1 MPHISTLDYRKLPSY
16 KPLFLD
22 YLNKF
27 DALSPFFA
35 ADPFD
40 AAAWGDVAAKLEG
53 KGATAGPLRKL
64 NVSLGA
70 DEAALASLHALG
82 DGALVVVSGQQV
94 GIFGGPLY
102 TIAKALTAVQLARLA
117 EQRLGRRVVPLFW
130 MDADDHDFAEVQKTS
145 ILTRRNELLDLRYEP
160 PRATGRQP
168 VGPLVL
174 APEISAVI
182 DEAGEALVDS
192 EFKEDVLTSL
202 RSSYAPGRSMADA
215 FGAWLLRMT
224 RGTGLAVI
232 DPTLPELKAIGASLF
247 ERELEEVSES
257 SAIINRT
264 SEELVA
270 RGYHVQASPTDG
282 QLNLFYADPDRT
294 AIGVSEGGMRLTP
307 DGTTMSKKDVLK
319 RLQDEPSQFSPN
331 VLLRPIYQDTL
342 FPTLA
347 YVAGPSELA
356 YFAQLRGLYEHFG
369 VVMPL
374 IASRASFTVVERAPA
389 RFLERYDVSFVEL
402 KSNDESIL
410 NNILRQHTP
419 PGLDENLARARNCI
433 EDITSALERDL
444 APVDASLVPTVKST
458 RGKLL
463 HHLKELESKALRAVK
478 RKNETVRQQFFASRT
493 ALFPGFTFQERRLS
507 SLGFLAKY
515 GWHFATMIEESV
527 EPQSKAHTLFYP

>member
-1 MPHISTLDYRKLPSY
+1 MPHISTVDYRKLPSY

-53 KGATAGPLRKL
+53 KSATAGPLRKL
-64 NVSLGA
+64 NISLGA
-70 DEAALASLHALG
+70 DEAALASLQALG

-102 TIAKALTAVQLARLA
+102 TIVKALTAVQLARLA

-145 ILTRRNELLDLRYEP
+145 ILTSGNELLDLSYEP
-160 PRATGRQP
+160 ARAPGRQS
-168 VGPLVL
+168 VGRL
-174 APEISAVI
+174 ALEPKISAVI
-182 DEAGEALVDS
+182 DEASEALADS
-192 EFKEDVLTSL
+192 EFKQDVLSSL
-202 RSSYAPGRSMADA
+202 RASYAPGRSMADA

-224 RGTGLAVI
+224 RDTGLAVI

-247 ERELEEVSES
+247 EREIQEESES
-257 SAIINRT
+257 NRIVKKT

-270 RGYHVQASPTDG
+270 LNYHVQASPTEG

-294 AIGVSEGGMRLTP
+294 AIGVSEGGMRLAP
-307 DGTTMSKKDVLK
+307 DATTVSKKDVLR
-319 RLQDEPSQFSPN
+319 RLQDAPSQFSPN

-356 YFAQLRGLYEHFG
+356 YFAQLRGLYEHFR

-374 IASRASFTVVERAPA
+374 IATRASFTVVERGPA
-389 RFLERYDVSFVEL
+389 RFLERYDVPFVDL

-410 NNILRQHTP
+410 NNISRQHTP
-419 PGLDENLARARNCI
+419 PQLDEDLTRARRCI

-478 RKNETVRQQFFASRT
+478 RKNETVRQQFLASRT
-493 ALFPGFTFQERRLS
+493 ALFPGFAFQERRLS
-507 SLGFLAKY
+507 PLGFLTKY
-515 GWHFATMIEESV
+515 GWHFTTMIEESV

>member
-1 MPHISTLDYRKLPSY
+1 MPHTSTLDYSKLPSY

-22 YLNKF
+22 YLNNF

-53 KGATAGPLRKL
+53 KSATADPLRKL

-70 DEAALASLHALG
+70 DEATLASLDALG
-82 DGALVVVSGQQV
+82 EGALAVVSGQQV

-102 TIAKALTAVQLARLA
+102 TIAKALTAVRLARLA

-145 ILTRRNELLDLRYEP
+145 ILTRGNELLDLRYEP
-160 PRATGRQP
+160 PGAPGRHS
-168 VGPLVL
+168 VGRLVL

-182 DEAGEALVDS
+182 DKAGEVLTDS
-192 EFKEDVLTSL
+192 EFKEDVLASL
-202 RSSYAPGRSMADA
+202 RSSYAPGRSMAEA
-215 FGAWLLRMT
+215 FGAWMLRMT

-232 DPTLPELKAIGASLF
+232 DPTLPELKAMGAALF
-247 ERELEEVSES
+247 ERELEERSKS
-257 SAIINRT
+257 SAIVNKT

-270 RGYHVQASPTDG
+270 RGYHVQASPADG
-282 QLNLFYADPDRT
+282 QLNLFYAHPDRA
-294 AIGVSEGGMRLTP
+294 AIGVSDGGMRLAA
-307 DGTTMSKKDVLK
+307 DGATVSKEDVVQQL
-319 RLQDEPSQFSPN
+319 RDEPGRFSPN

-356 YFAQLRGLYEHFG
+356 YFAQIRGLYEHFG

-389 RFLERYDVSFVEL
+389 RFLERYDVPFVEL
-402 KSNDESIL
+402 KSNDEAIL
-410 NNILRQHTP
+410 NSIVRQHTP
-419 PGLDENLARARNCI
+419 PQLDEDLTRARNCI

-444 APVDASLVPTVKST
+444 APVDKSLVPTVQST

-478 RKNETVRQQFFASRT
+478 RKNETVRQQFLAART
-493 ALFPGFTFQERRLS
+493 ALFPGFAFQERRLS
-507 SLGFLAKY
+507 ALGFLAKY
-515 GWHFATMIEESV
+515 GWHFTTMIEESV
-527 EPQSKAHTLFYP
+527 DPQSKAHTLFYP

>member
-1 MPHISTLDYRKLPSY
+1 MPHISTLDYSELPSY

-27 DALSPFFA
+27 DALSPFFT
-35 ADPFD
+35 ADPFE
-40 AAAWGDVAAKLEG
+40 ATAWGDVAAKLEG
-53 KGATAGPLRKL
+53 RNATAAPLRKL

-70 DEAALASLHALG
+70 DEASLASLRALG

-94 GIFGGPLY
+94 GVFGGPLY
-102 TIAKALTAVQLARLA
+102 TIAKALTAVRLARLA

-145 ILTRRNELLDLRYEP
+145 ILTRENELLDLRYEP
-160 PRATGRQP
+160 PEAPARQP
-168 VGPLVL
+168 VGPQAL
-174 APEISAVI
+174 APQISVVI
-182 DEAGEALVDS
+182 DAASDALAES
-192 EFKEDVLTSL
+192 EFKEDVLASL
-202 RSSYAPGRSMADA
+202 RSSYAPGRSMAEA

-247 ERELEEVSES
+247 ARELEEASES

-307 DGTTMSKKDVLK
+307 DGTTVSKKDVLK

-419 PGLDENLARARNCI
+419 PGLDEDLARARNCI

-507 SLGFLAKY
+507 PLGFLAKY

>member
-1 MPHISTLDYRKLPSY
+1 MPHVSTLDYRKLPSY
-16 KPLFLD
+16 KPLFMD
-22 YLNKF
+22 YLHKF

-35 ADPFD
+35 ADPFE
-40 AAAWGDVAAKLEG
+40 ATAWGNVASKLEG
-53 KGATAGPLRKL
+53 KSATAGPLRKL

-70 DEAALASLHALG
+70 DDAALASLDALG

-102 TIAKALTAVQLARLA
+102 TIAKALTAVRLA
-117 EQRLGRRVVPLFW
+117 HLVEQRLGRRIVPLFW

-145 ILTRRNELLDLRYEP
+145 ILTRGNELLDLRYEP
-160 PRATGRQP
+160 PLAPSRQSVGERA
-168 VGPLVL
+168 L
-174 APEISAVI
+174 APEISALI
-182 DEAGEALVDS
+182 DEAGEALADS
-192 EFKEDVLTSL
+192 EFKQNVLTSL

-247 ERELEEVSES
+247 ARELDEASES
-257 SAIINRT
+257 SAIVRKT
-264 SEELVA
+264 SEALVA
-270 RGYHVQASPTDG
+270 RGYHGQASPIDG
-282 QLNLFYADPDRT
+282 QLNLFYAHPDRA
-294 AIGVSEGGMRLTP
+294 AIGVSEGGMRLAANGNTV
-307 DGTTMSKKDVLK
+307 SKEDVLR
-319 RLQDEPSQFSPN
+319 RLWDEPSRFSPN

-374 IASRASFTVVERAPA
+374 IAPRASFTVVERAPA
-389 RFLERYDVSFVEL
+389 RFLERYDVPFVEL

-410 NNILRQHTP
+410 NDILRQHTP
-419 PGLDENLARARNCI
+419 PQLDDVLTRARNCI
-433 EDITSALERDL
+433 QDITSALERDL
-444 APVDASLVPTVKST
+444 APLDASLVPTVRST

-463 HHLKELESKALRAVK
+463 HHVKELESKALRAVK
-478 RKNETVRQQFFASRT
+478 RKNETVRHQFLAART
-493 ALFPGFTFQERRLS
+493 ALFPGFALQERRLS
-507 SLGFLAKY
+507 ALGFLAKY
-515 GWHFATMIEESV
+515 GWHFTTMIEESV
-527 EPQSKAHTLFYP
+527 DPQSKTHTLFYP

>member
-1 MPHISTLDYRKLPSY
+1 MPHISALAYSELPSY

-40 AAAWGDVAAKLEG
+40 ATAWGDVAAKLEG
-53 KGATAGPLRKL
+53 KNATAGPLRKL

-70 DEAALASLHALG
+70 DEASLASLDALG

-94 GIFGGPLY
+94 GVFGGPLY
-102 TIAKALTAVQLARLA
+102 TIAKALTAVRLARLA

-145 ILTRRNELLDLRYEP
+145 ILTRENELLDLRYEP
-160 PRATGRQP
+160 PEAPSRQS
-168 VGPLVL
+168 VGPQAL

-182 DEAGEALVDS
+182 DKAGDALADS
-192 EFKEDVLTSL
+192 EFKEDVLSSL
-202 RSSYAPGRSMADA
+202 RSSYAPGRSMAEA

-247 ERELEEVSES
+247 ERELEEGPES
-257 SAIINRT
+257 SAIVRKT

-270 RGYHVQASPTDG
+270 SGYHVQASPTDA
-282 QLNLFYADPDRT
+282 QLNLFYAHPERT
-294 AIGVSEGGMRLTP
+294 AIGVSEGGMRLAA
-307 DGTTMSKKDVLK
+307 DGDTMSKEDVLR
-319 RLQDEPSQFSPN
+319 RLRDEPSRFSPN

-342 FPTLA
+342 FSTLA

-356 YFAQLRGLYEHFG
+356 YFAQLRGLYDHFG

-389 RFLERYDVSFVEL
+389 RFLERYDVPFVKL

-410 NNILRQHTP
+410 NDILRHHTP
-419 PGLDENLARARNCI
+419 PQLDEDLTRARNCI

-444 APVDASLVPTVKST
+444 APVDKSLVPTVKST

-478 RKNETVRQQFFASRT
+478 RKNETVRHQFLSART
-493 ALFPGFTFQERRLS
+493 ALFPGFAFQERRLS
-507 SLGFLAKY
+507 PLGFLVKY
-515 GWHFATMIEESV
+515 GWHFSTMIEESID
-527 EPQSKAHTLFYP
+527 PQSKTHTLLYP

>member
-1 MPHISTLDYRKLPSY
+1 MPHISTVDYRKLPSY
-16 KPLFLD
+16 KSLFLD

-53 KGATAGPLRKL
+53 KSATAGPLRKL

-70 DEAALASLHALG
+70 DEAALASLQALG

-102 TIAKALTAVQLARLA
+102 TIVKALTAVQLARLA

-145 ILTRRNELLDLRYEP
+145 ILTSGNELLDLSYEP
-160 PRATGRQP
+160 ARAPGRQS
-168 VGPLVL
+168 VGRL
-174 APEISAVI
+174 ALEPKISAVI
-182 DEAGEALVDS
+182 DEASEALADS
-192 EFKEDVLTSL
+192 EFKQDVLSSL
-202 RSSYAPGRSMADA
+202 RASYAPGRSMADA

-224 RGTGLAVI
+224 RDTGLAVI

-247 ERELEEVSES
+247 EREIQEESES
-257 SAIINRT
+257 NRIVKKT

-270 RGYHVQASPTDG
+270 LNYHVQASPTEG

-294 AIGVSEGGMRLTP
+294 AIGVSEGGMRLAP
-307 DGTTMSKKDVLK
+307 DATTVSKKDVLR
-319 RLQDEPSQFSPN
+319 RLQDAPSQFSPN

-356 YFAQLRGLYEHFG
+356 YFAQLRSLYEHFG

-374 IASRASFTVVERAPA
+374 IATRASFTVVERGPA
-389 RFLERYDVSFVEL
+389 RFLERYDVPFVDL

-410 NNILRQHTP
+410 NNISRQHTP
-419 PGLDENLARARNCI
+419 PQLDEDLTRARRCI

-478 RKNETVRQQFFASRT
+478 RKNETVRQQFLASRT
-493 ALFPGFTFQERRLS
+493 ALFPGFAFQERRLS
-507 SLGFLAKY
+507 PLGFLTKH
-515 GWHFATMIEESV
+515 GWHFTTMIEESI